1 MSQVIRVETAAGALQ
16 GEFCAHGG
24 VRFLA
29 IPYAEALTPARRLR
43 APLPRRPWAGLR
55 PAVSWGA
62 AAPQESPDFLGIGA
76 WDEDCLHL
84 NVWSPDVHGRR
95 AVMVWIHGGGYW
107 SGSNAQRLY
116 DAESLTRQQDVV
128 VVSVNYRLGLA
139 GFGDWRA
146 YPELAADSNC
156 GLRDLLLALQ
166 WVQTNIAGFGG
177 DPTAVTL
184 FGESA
189 GGMAVATLLAV
200 PAARSLFH
208 RAIVQSGSADHVY
221 RADVAQRVSA
231 DVCAVLAAPRQ
242 LQEMSWPEWLRLQ
255 RSSLRRLLPR
265 GLDAVPLMQYGMPAL
280 PYIDDDLLTQTAL
293 TADLDERPLLI
304 GSTRDEWSLFLY
316 HPELLGG
323 RRTDGQVYGEEDW
336 RALVQR
342 GVPERAALLA
352 PAYEDALPG
361 QDAAARMILFESD
374 RIFTMSS
381 LRLAERIRD
390 HAWVYRMDWPCA
402 GLRRLGA
409 CHIVDLPFV
418 FATLETPLGQ
428 FFAGPGEAARRL
440 STLMQDHWG
449 HFARQGRPG
458 ADWPAY
464 GESAWVQVFAE
475 NSHLEQD
482 PYRWRRQIWRQCCG
496 W

>member
-1 MSQVIRVETAAGALQ
+1 MSQVIRVETAAGTLQ
-16 GEFCAHGG
+16 GEACQQGG

-29 IPYAEALTPARRLR
+29 IPYAEALTAQRRLR
-43 APLPRRPWAGLR
+43 APLSRRPWAGIR

-76 WDEDCLHL
+76 WGEDCLHL
-84 NVWSPDVHGRR
+84 NVWSPDVYGRR

-116 DAESLTRQQDVV
+116 DAEHLARQQDVV

-166 WVQTNIAGFGG
+166 WVQTNIASFGG
-177 DPTAVTL
+177 DPGAVTL

-200 PAARSLFH
+200 PAAKDLFH

-221 RADVAQRVSA
+221 RAEVAQRVSA
-231 DVCAVLAAPRQ
+231 ELLTALASPQVLQQANW
-242 LQEMSWPEWLRLQ
+242 SEWLRLQ
-255 RSSLRRLLPR
+255 RGSLRCLLPR
-265 GLDAVPLMQYGMPAL
+265 GLEAVQIMQYGMPAL

-293 TADLDERPLLI
+293 TADIDERPLLI
-304 GSTRDEWSLFLY
+304 GSTRDEWSIFLY

-323 RRTDGQVYGEEDW
+323 RKTDAQVYQQEDW
-336 RALVQR
+336 RALVRR
-342 GVPERAALLA
+342 GVPARAEALA
-352 PAYEDALPG
+352 QAYEDLLPE
-361 QDAAARMILFESD
+361 QSADARMILFESD

-390 HAWVYRMDWPCA
+390 RAWVYRMDWPCA

-409 CHIVDLPFV
+409 CHIVDLPFI
-418 FATLETPLGQ
+418 FATLEAPLGQ
-428 FFAGPGEAARRL
+428 FFAGPSAAAQQLAR
-440 STLMQDHWG
+440 LMQDHWG
-449 HFARQGRPG
+449 HFARQGRP
-458 ADWPAY
+458 AASWPAY
-464 GESAWVQVFAE
+464 GEQSWVQVFAE
-475 NSHLEQD
+475 DSHLEQD
-482 PYRWRRQIWRQCCG
+482 PYRARRQIWRQHCG